1 MQSKITINGREYESV
16 DQMPEHDRKA
26 YEQAMSVLA
35 DRDGNGVPD
44 ILEGGST
51 RVDTSSSRGAV
62 TSVVTKSRF
71 VVNGQEYQRWEDVP
85 PAVRAMLKMTGVGD
99 DAKALTT
106 SLSSSSSSVRAFR
119 NNGGGG
125 GITIRITWSTIL
137 ALLAAIA
144 VAMIVAWT
152 IL

>member
-1 MQSKITINGREYESV
+1 MNAKITVNGRKYDSL
-16 DQMPEHDRKA
+16 DQMPESDRKA

-44 ILEGGST
+44 VLEGGST
-51 RVDTSSSRGAV
+51 RIDTSSSRGVV

-85 PAVRAMLKMTGVGD
+85 PAMRAMLKVAGVGND
-99 DAKALTT
+99 TNIMT
-106 SLSSSSSSVRAFR
+106 SSSPSSTSPVRAFR
-119 NNGGGG
+119 NDTGAG

-137 ALLAAIA
+137 ALLAAIG
-144 VAMIVAWT
+144 VAMIVAWAMM
-152 IL
+152 

>member
-1 MQSKITINGREYESV
+1 MNARITINGREYESL
-16 DQMPEHDRKA
+16 DQMPEPDRKA

-51 RVDTSSSRGAV
+51 RVDTSASRGAV

-71 VVNGQEYQRWEDVP
+71 VVNGQEYERWEDVP
-85 PAVRAMLKMTGVGD
+85 AAMRAMLKMAGVGD
-99 DAKALTT
+99 GAKTMTT
-106 SLSSSSSSVRAFR
+106 SSPSSSTVRVIGADT
-119 NNGGGG
+119 GGG

-137 ALLAAIA
+137 ALIAAIA
-144 VAMIVAWT
+144 VAMLVAWA